1 VDSALKGLVVLGST
15 GSIGRQTLDVV
26 RGLRDRFRVIGLA
39 AGRNLV
45 ALEQQVREF
54 APRLV
59 GSESAD
65 DYARLKSALGAPS
78 PAWATMEEMV
88 SLPEV
93 DLVVVATA
101 GKTGLL
107 PTLAALRAGKVVALA
122 NKEVLVMAGLLVMAG
137 AGDLIARAVERGRG
151 QIRPIDSEHS
161 AVWQCLWGEER
172 SSIAR
177 IILTASGGAFRDRS
191 LEELRRVTPEEALR
205 HPTWQMGR
213 KVTVDSATLLNK
225 GFEAIEARWLFG
237 VPFQSIEIVLHRQS
251 IVHSLVEF
259 RDGSIKAQMGMPD
272 MRLPIQCALCYPE
285 RLRCPSVARLD
296 LAQVGSL
303 EFAVPDVRRFPCLRL
318 SLEAGAR
325 GGTYPTVLAGA
336 DEVAV
341 DHFLAGHLGFM
352 EIGTVLEGA
361 LEAHRPSGDV
371 SLAAVLEA
379 DAWARAWAED
389 WVRAKT

>member
-1 VDSALKGLVVLGST
+1 VDSALKGVAVLGST

-26 RGLRDRFRVIGLA
+26 RNLRHRFRVVGLA
-39 AGRNLV
+39 VGRNVV

-54 APRLV
+54 APLLV
-59 GSESAD
+59 ASENET
-65 DYARLKSALGAPS
+65 DYARLKSTLRTPA
-78 PAWATMEEMV
+78 PAWATMEEMA
-88 SLPEV
+88 SHRDV
-93 DLVVVATA
+93 DIVVVATT
-101 GKTGLL
+101 GKAGLL
-107 PTLAALRAGKVVALA
+107 PTLAALRAGKIVALA
-122 NKEVLVMAGLLVMAG
+122 NKEVLVMAGH
-137 AGDLIARAVERGRG
+137 LIIEATKGGNG

-161 AVWQCLWGEER
+161 AIWQCLWGEDR

-225 GFEAIEARWLFG
+225 GFEAIEAHWLFG
-237 VPFQSIEIVLHRQS
+237 VPLQNIEIVLHRRS

-259 RDGSIKAQMGMPD
+259 KDGSIKAQMGVPD
-272 MRLPIQCALCYPE
+272 MRLPIQCALSYPE
-285 RLRCPSVARLD
+285 RLPCPSVARLD
-296 LAQVGSL
+296 LVQVGSL
-303 EFAVPDVRRFPCLRL
+303 DFALPDLRRLPCLRL
-318 SLEAGAR
+318 ALEAGAR
-325 GGTYPTVLAGA
+325 GGTYPAVLSAA

-341 DHFLAGHLGFM
+341 EHFLTGHLGFM
-352 EIGTVLEGA
+352 EMATVLEEA
-361 LEAHRPSGDV
+361 LEAHRPSGDM

-379 DAWARAWAED
+379 DEWARAWAED